1 MPTPDDRPDG
11 RNTRWGLILFF
22 IYLLFYG
29 GFVYLN
35 AFRSDLMARPSL
47 GGMNLATA
55 YGIALIIVALVL
67 ALIYMLLCK
76 PTPAAGTSEDAK

>member
-1 MPTPDDRPDG
+1 MPTPDDQPDG
-11 RNTRWGLILFF
+11 RNARWGLILFF

-35 AFRSDLMARPSL
+35 AFRSDLMAKPSL

-55 YGIALIIVALVL
+55 YGL
-67 ALIYMLLCK
+67 ALIVVAIVLAIVYMLLCK
-76 PTPAAGTSEDAK
+76 PSEGESTSQDAK